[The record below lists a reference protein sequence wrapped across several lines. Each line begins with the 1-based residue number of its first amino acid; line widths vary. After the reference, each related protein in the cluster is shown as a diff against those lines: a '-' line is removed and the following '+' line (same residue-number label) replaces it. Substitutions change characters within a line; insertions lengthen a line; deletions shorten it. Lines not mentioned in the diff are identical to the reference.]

1 VPGHVLVGKAGRGR
15 CRVLTNGPQVVEDTI
30 QASIGVQAASLLHA
44 FGPPP
49 GTASAPW
56 VIN

>member
-1 VPGHVLVGKAGRGR
+1 VPRPA
-15 CRVLTNGPQVVEDTI
+15 NGPQVVEDTI

-44 FGPPP
+44 FGPPE
-49 GTASAPW
+49 TAPAPW